1 MAKIKK
7 NYVCTECGADYPTW
21 AGQCKVCSAWNTL
34 KEIRV
39 AGGKNSTVAARHG
52 YAGVPASATKL
63 SEVDV
68 ESVPRF
74 TSGLSEFDRVLGGG
88 YVPGSVVLL
97 GGSPG
102 AGKSTIL
109 LQNISEIANSR
120 SVLYVSGEESVEQ
133 IADRA
138 RRLQI
143 ANSANISVL
152 TETSTDKVIQY
163 IEEHSPSFVVIDSI
177 QTMYRESIDSAPGGV
192 SQVRESAV
200 ALTRLAKQRQVTFVI
215 VGHVTKDQSLAGPM
229 SLAHICDTSLSIS
242 STEDEKFRILRT
254 DKNRFG
260 ATSEIGF
267 FRMQESGL
275 AQVKNP
281 SAIFLNRSDT
291 ESPGTVITV
300 LWEGTR
306 PLLVELQAL
315 TIESPHGNPRRLTV
329 GFDQNRLAL
338 GIAVLARHGN
348 IFAVDMDIFLN
359 VVGGVK
365 IQETSADLAMMCA
378 LISSLKS
385 QKIPK
390 NTVIFGET
398 GLNGEIRP
406 VANGLQRI
414 ADAKKHGFEVAIV
427 PKDNAPKKRMAG
439 IKLYPV
445 ANVAEAIDVLSELA
459 N

>member
-1 MAKIKK
+1 MAKVKK
-7 NYVCTECGADYPTW
+7 NYVCTDCGADYPAW
-21 AGQCKVCSAWNTL
+21 AGQCKLCRAWNTL
-34 KEIRV
+34 KEVRL
-39 AGGKNSTVAARHG
+39 AGGKNSAVQERHG
-52 YAGVPASATKL
+52 YSGAVATAKKL
-63 SEVDV
+63 SEVDT
-68 ESVPRF
+68 ELLPRF
-74 TSGLSEFDRVLGGG
+74 SSGLSEFDRVLGGG

-109 LQNISEIANSR
+109 LQNISEIAKQR
-120 SVLYVSGEESVEQ
+120 EVLYVSGEESVEQ
-133 IADRA
+133 IASRA
-138 RRLQI
+138 KRLGI
-143 ANSANISVL
+143 ANSDNITVL

-163 IEEHSPSFVVIDSI
+163 IEDHAPDFVVIDSI

-200 ALTRLAKQRQVTFVI
+200 ALTRLAKQRAVTFVI

-242 STEDEKFRILRT
+242 STDDEKFRILRT

-281 SAIFLNRSDT
+281 SAIFLNRSAT
-291 ESPGTVITV
+291 ESPGTVVTV

-348 IFAVDMDIFLN
+348 IFASDMDIFLN

-378 LISSLKS
+378 LVSSLRT
-385 QKIPK
+385 QTIPK
-390 NTVIFGET
+390 NTVIFGEA

-427 PKDNAPKKRMAG
+427 PQDNAPKKQMEG

-445 ANVAEAIDVLSELA
+445 ATITEAIDVLSELG
-459 N
+459 